1 MKQTT
6 AIEELIEKFK
16 DAQKHIISKK
26 EYANGYDGALSDCIN
41 VAKSFL
47 EKEKQQIIDAVN
59 EHDKKCINIC
69 NNMVKKINPKI
80 DSLFEYNGEEG
91 LQYYNEKYG
100 NK

>member
-1 MKQTT
+1 MEKEKT
-6 AIEELIEKFK
+6 ALEALIEQMYSVYNWEHTSFQERAGIASCIGK
-16 DAQKHIISKK
+16 AKK
-26 EYANGYDGALSDCIN
+26 LLN
-41 VAKSFL
+41 
-47 EKEKQQIIDAVN
+47 KEKQQIIDSVN

>member
-1 MKQTT
+1 MKQTVMQEY
-6 AIEELIEKFK
+6 INWISDICNSPISLSFSEVDFK
-16 DAQKHIISKK
+16 TLEQFRKK
-26 EYANGYDGALSDCIN
+26 AESL
-41 VAKSFL
+41 L

-91 LQYYNEKYG
+91 LKYYNEKYE
-100 NK
+100 NE